1 VALLFRRRYPFA
13 VLAVARDVVLNGAL
27 GQLKPGA
34 VVGDSISM
42 SLGIALVV
50 VIGWVG
56 VWSALGA
63 WRTQVRDA

>member
-1 VALLFRRRYPFA
+1 
-13 VLAVARDVVLNGAL
+13 
-27 GQLKPGA
+27 
-34 VVGDSISM
+34 M

-50 VIGWVG
+50 VIGWVS